1 MADVISDTIARV
13 RELDAAATKGPWEHG
28 SAMCCPDM
36 GWVVGPRGEV
46 CPTYEG
52 TKRTHTLDANDA
64 ELIAYYRTAAPAL
77 ADECARLRER
87 VRVLEEA
94 LRPFRDTHFMGCR
107 RYGFGGEPH
116 HDHDWSNGREPAT
129 ACSDHCWAARAALK
143 GSDG

>member
-77 ADECARLRER
+77 ATECERLRER
-87 VRVLEEA
+87 VEEA
-94 LRPFRDTHFMGCR
+94 EDALLEAQTERDRLQDRLDAYEPPPRPRK
-107 RYGFGGEPH
+107 YV
-116 HDHDWSNGREPAT
+116 
-129 ACSDHCWAARAALK
+129 
-143 GSDG
+143 